1 MLKVAAYCRV
11 STDAEDQVNSLQ
23 SQKSYFNDY
32 IRGNKD
38 WKLVDVY
45 ADEGISGTQA
55 KKRPAFMRMMRDAQD
70 KKIDLILTKEIS
82 RFARNTL
89 DSLQYTRQL
98 KSMGIGVTF
107 INDNINTLDADAE
120 LRLTIMSSI
129 AQEEVRKTS
138 DRVKWGQKRRMEK
151 GVVFGNGVYG
161 FHLHSGQLS
170 INEEEAKV
178 VRLIFHKFLTEGK
191 GTHII
196 ARELREEGYPSKKK
210 KEWSSVNILNII
222 RNEKYCGDLLQ
233 KKEYTPDYLDH
244 RKIKNANAEEKVYL
258 RDHHDAIVDR
268 DTWEKAQAEL
278 ARRSPSKEVVA
289 RYSNRYWCSGKIKC
303 GICGS
308 KYIQKTNQRKY
319 GVYRYLV
326 CHSQSRHGSP
336 KIDQCGNQIGC
347 DNSTVNYKTLL
358 FCMEYAI
365 NFVAQSSESI
375 IIDVMDTIR
384 QAQAV
389 YQHIDTTALE
399 RKITALKEKK
409 DMVIE
414 LYAEGVMEKDEIR
427 PAVDKYSKE
436 IEAIEKQLSQHNN
449 GLHTLQEQA
458 DAIQSALESFTT
470 LEHSE
475 DTYKR
480 LLERLTVY
488 KDHIE
493 LKFNDIPFCVEI
505 QYETKGV
512 KTWYET
518 IVTNCGI
525 RWPNASES

>member
-11 STDAEDQVNSLQ
+11 STDADDQVNSLL
-23 SQKSYFNDY
+23 SQKIYFNDY
-32 IRGNKD
+32 IQGNKD
-38 WKLVDVY
+38 WKLVDIY

-55 KKRPAFMRMMRDAQD
+55 KKRPEFMRMIRDAES
-70 KKIDLILTKEIS
+70 KKIELILTKEIS
-82 RFARNTL
+82 RFARNTM

-98 KSMGIGVTF
+98 KSIGVGVIF

-138 DRVKWGQKRRMEK
+138 DRVKWGQKRRMEQ

-161 FHLHSGQLS
+161 FHLNGGQLS

-178 VRLIFHKFLTEGK
+178 VRLIYHKFLTEGK

-196 ARELREEGYPSKKK
+196 ARELREEGYQSKKK

-244 RKIKNANAEEKVYL
+244 RKIKNSGVEEKVYL
-258 RDHHDAIVDR
+258 RNHHEAIIDR

-289 RYSNRYWCSGKIKC
+289 RYSNRYWCSGKVKC
-303 GICGS
+303 GCCGS
-308 KYIQKTNQRKY
+308 RYIQKTNQRKY

-336 KIDQCGNQIGC
+336 KTDQYGNEIGC
-347 DNSTVNYKTLL
+347 DNINVNYKTLI
-358 FCMEYAI
+358 FCMEYAV
-365 NFVAQSSESI
+365 NFVAKSSESI
-375 IIDVMDTIR
+375 IMDVMSTIR

-389 YQHIDTTALE
+389 YKSIDTTALE
-399 RKITALKEKK
+399 RKIDSLQEKK
-409 DMVIE
+409 ERVIE
-414 LYAEGVMEKDEIR
+414 LYAEGIISKDEIK
-427 PAVDKYSKE
+427 PTIDKYSKE
-436 IEAIEKQLSQHNN
+436 IDSAEKQIAQHNN
-449 GLHTLQEQA
+449 ALTTFQEQA
-458 DAIQSALESFTT
+458 GTIQSTLESFAT

-480 LLERLTVY
+480 LLDRLTVY

-493 LKFNDIPFCVEI
+493 IKFNDIPFTIEI

-518 IVTNCGI
+518 IVTSCKI
-525 RWPNASES
+525 V